1 MIIEKGGYKFDVNID
16 ATKEYY
22 KTHSVCDC
30 SCCRNFEAQVGE
42 YLPNLKAFLDE
53 FGVDISKPDETGSV
67 ENEKDKTIEYIF
79 AAYTVNGNVM
89 EDCEFEIDIDDS
101 QFISI
106 VVNEGGV
113 PNEHINEDYFCLTVY
128 NIVLPWVLDEAFPIS
143 IKMPSMLDKIKKIF
157 YCGD

>member
-1 MIIEKGGYKFDVNID
+1 
-16 ATKEYY
+16 
-22 KTHSVCDC
+22 
-30 SCCRNFEAQVGE
+30 
-42 YLPNLKAFLDE
+42 
-53 FGVDISKPDETGSV
+53 
-67 ENEKDKTIEYIF
+67 
-79 AAYTVNGNVM
+79 M

-143 IKMPSMLDKIKKIF
+143 IKMPSMLDKIKNFFKKNSSE
-157 YCGD
+157 C

>member
-1 MIIEKGGYKFDVNID
+1 MILEKGGYKFDVNID

-67 ENEKDKTIEYIF
+67 ENEKDKTIEYILQHIPL
-79 AAYTVNGNVM
+79 M
-89 EDCEFEIDIDDS
+89 EMLLRIANLKLILMIHS
-101 QFISI
+101 LS
-106 VVNEGGV
+106 VSS
-113 PNEHINEDYFCLTVY
+113 
-128 NIVLPWVLDEAFPIS
+128 S
-143 IKMPSMLDKIKKIF
+143 IKTACLMST
-157 YCGD
+157 